1 MRRIRLLFTLT
12 LAVFFFAACARAE
25 LKPAEQLAATATP
38 EVGESIRIQ
47 DGMGEIVELAAPAQR
62 IVSLAPS
69 NTEILFAIGAGA
81 QLVGRDSFSDYPAE
95 ALQIQDVG
103 GGFGNLNTEAIIA
116 LQPELVLA
124 SPLSSTEQVKGLRDL
139 GLTVFVLPNPLEFE
153 DLYNNLMTV
162 AVLTGKMNETET
174 LIAQLKQRVQSIEE
188 KLAGITQRPL
198 VFYEIDGTDPNAPWT
213 AGPNTFIHMLITK
226 AGGENFGSQLE
237 GEWVQ
242 VSLEEILRRDP
253 DIILLG
259 DAIWG
264 GVTVEAVAARPGWGD
279 LRAVKTQQVFPFD
292 DNIVSRPGP
301 RLVDGLEALARLLHP
316 DRFQ

>member
-1 MRRIRLLFTLT
+1 
-12 LAVFFFAACARAE
+12 
-25 LKPAEQLAATATP
+25 
-38 EVGESIRIQ
+38 
-47 DGMGEIVELAAPAQR
+47 MGEIVELAAPAQR